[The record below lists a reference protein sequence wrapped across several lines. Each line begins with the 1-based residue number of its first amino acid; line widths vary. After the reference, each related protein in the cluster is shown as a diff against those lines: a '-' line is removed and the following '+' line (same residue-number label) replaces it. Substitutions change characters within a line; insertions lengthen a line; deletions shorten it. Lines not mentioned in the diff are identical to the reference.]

1 MKKVLVI
8 FISIIFVIFSV
19 VLFIYFSFIKCD
31 VNSDKYTQNTDIFN
45 VSNKYSSFVDNS
57 EKYTVIP
64 GLSEKI
70 VPQGLDYNSKY
81 NYMFISAYH
90 YGEASSLLFVIDFN
104 SGKLIKTLVLENLN
118 IHAGG
123 VTSNEEFIWITD
135 EYKIYKYKLD
145 DVVNLSD
152 MSNLVYED
160 VFDMDIKSDYITY
173 HNDILWV
180 GEYNYG
186 FIFSTK
192 EEHYI
197 SVSNDKMNKSLLVGY
212 DINNLEIKY
221 VLSVPDR
228 IQGLAFDNDDNF
240 IFSKSFWSFQSSRIS
255 KYKNILNQEG
265 KEFDFYGKKVNLLVL
280 SDNEKISS
288 IEIPP
293 MAEEIVYLDDYVYI
307 NFESSANLYKFY
319 TFNKIGYIMKMKY

>member
-1 MKKVLVI
+1 
-8 FISIIFVIFSV
+8 
-19 VLFIYFSFIKCD
+19 
-31 VNSDKYTQNTDIFN
+31 
-45 VSNKYSSFVDNS
+45 
-57 EKYTVIP
+57 
-64 GLSEKI
+64 
-70 VPQGLDYNSKY
+70 
-81 NYMFISAYH
+81 
-90 YGEASSLLFVIDFN
+90 
-104 SGKLIKTLVLENLN
+104 
-118 IHAGG
+118 
-123 VTSNEEFIWITD
+123 
-135 EYKIYKYKLD
+135 
-145 DVVNLSD
+145 
-152 MSNLVYED
+152 
-160 VFDMDIKSDYITY
+160 
-173 HNDILWV
+173 LWV

-228 IQGLAFDNDDNF
+228 IQGLAFDKDDNF

-255 KYKNILNQEG
+255 KYKNILDQEG